1 METFFSSKDSEKATQ
16 RERKKMR
23 ERVFFYTTVNV
34 LERERERGY
43 FCGFSVGCFES
54 GLNDKKELGMNVKL
68 K

>member
-34 LERERERGY
+34 LEREREGV
-43 FCGFSVGCFES
+43 FFVGS
-54 GLNDKKELGMNVKL
+54 Q
-68 K
+68 